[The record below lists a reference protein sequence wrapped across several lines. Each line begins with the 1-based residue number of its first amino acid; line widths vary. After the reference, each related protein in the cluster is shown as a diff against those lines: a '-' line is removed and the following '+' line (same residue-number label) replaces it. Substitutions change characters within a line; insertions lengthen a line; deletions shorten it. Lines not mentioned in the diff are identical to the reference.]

1 MPAENAAEGF
11 PRDGTFTAKLDF
23 LCRTIHP
30 PNRGPYT
37 LQELA
42 DAVGV
47 SPGYIHALRR
57 GKKTQPTHEVIQ
69 KLADFFGI
77 PAGAFFKNDKE
88 AIEVAAD
95 VEVFVAL
102 RDAEVRNIALRAAEY
117 SPEERQALTGIM
129 DQVSRMLRA
138 RRAAERREG
147 TRINVE
153 PEQME

>member
-1 MPAENAAEGF
+1 MEADRASQGF
-11 PRDGTFTAKLDF
+11 PILGTFSEKLNF
-23 LCRTIHP
+23 LCKTIHP

-37 LQELA
+37 LQEIA

-47 SPGYIHALRR
+47 SPGYIHALRH
-57 GKKTQPTHEVIQ
+57 GKKDQPTLEVIQ

-77 PAGAFFKNDKE
+77 PAGAFFRGDKE

-102 RDAEVRNIALRAAEY
+102 RDAEVRNITLRAARY

-129 DQVSRMLRA
+129 DQVSVMLRA
-138 RRAAERREG
+138 RRAAERRTGSEL
-147 TRINVE
+147 RE
-153 PEQME
+153 EQEQSQ

>member
-1 MPAENAAEGF
+1 MSAGNAAEGF
-11 PRDGTFTAKLDF
+11 PRDGTFAAKLDF

-57 GKKTQPTHEVIQ
+57 GKKTQPTLEVIQ

-77 PAGAFFKNDKE
+77 PAGAFFKNDEE
-88 AIEVAAD
+88 AAEVAAD
-95 VEVFVAL
+95 VEVFMAL

-117 SPEERQALTGIM
+117 APEERQALTGIM

-138 RRAAERREG
+138 RRAAERRER
-147 TRINVE
+147 TRPEGE
-153 PEQME
+153 PEQRE

>member
-1 MPAENAAEGF
+1 MPTGAASERF
-11 PRDGTFTAKLDF
+11 PTDGTFTEKLDF
-23 LCRTIHP
+23 LCRAIHP
-30 PNRGPYT
+30 PGRGPYT
-37 LQELA
+37 LQEIA

-88 AIEVAAD
+88 ALEVAAD

-102 RDAEVRNIALRAAEY
+102 RDAEVRNIALRAADY
-117 SPEERQALTGIM
+117 TPEERQALTGIM

-138 RRAAERREG
+138 RRAAERRQRTSAEG
-147 TRINVE
+147 ET
-153 PEQME
+153 EQRE

>member
-1 MPAENAAEGF
+1 MPGTDASEGF
-11 PRDGTFTAKLDF
+11 PKDGSFAEKLNF

-37 LQELA
+37 LQEIA
-42 DAVGV
+42 DATGV
-47 SPGYIHALRR
+47 SPGYVHALRH
-57 GKKTQPTHEVIQ
+57 GKKTQPTLDVIQ
-69 KLADFFGI
+69 QFADFFGI

-88 AIEVAAD
+88 AAEVAAD

-129 DQVSRMLRA
+129 DQVSQMLRA
-138 RRAAERREG
+138 RRAAERRERKE
-147 TRINVE
+147 TEAE
-153 PEQME
+153 PERRE